1 MALLQESA
9 TRLFSFYA
17 GVFPPVLYATW
28 VILGLWDL
36 TQRTDLTERQRLGWG
51 AAILVVPLAGPLTY
65 LLLSEGKLSWSMR
78 LLVTGGGAA
87 VYLAITGLRLII
99 P

>member
-28 VILGLWDL
+28 AILGPLDL
-36 TQRTDLTERQRLGWG
+36 TQRPTLTERQRLGG
-51 AAILVVPLAGPLTY
+51 GGAILVVPLAGPLTY
-65 LLLSEGKLSWSMR
+65 LLLSEGNLSWSMR
-78 LLVTGGGAA
+78 LLVTGGGAGA
-87 VYLAITGLRLII
+87 YLAITRPGRVN
-99 P
+99 